1 MDKKQNNSEWS
12 NVNNNLITDKFTS
25 LKRLSGCLLTPR
37 EPTVSRSLVC
47 EEDLEDTKIEFEDPR
62 QKLKHYLL
70 CGKKLYIRKSNGSVT
85 ADTPQDEF
93 VVIPPGKL
101 SIIPNSDD
109 DKKNENGNLIFSD
122 DNIKKTI
129 NKTIQNFGSEKQ
141 YGIKS
146 DCEND
151 LQQSNE
157 ILNTLKNA
165 FNCLT
170 KEHDLQK
177 LQKILCQI
185 EDFEL
190 RFPQIASLLVEPYNR
205 DNHIRLKREIL
216 KARLLW
222 PGVIPKNK
230 KSDYGDKDN
239 LIMIPIAGGMR

>member
-1 MDKKQNNSEWS
+1 MDKKQNNLEWS
-12 NVNNNLITDKFTS
+12 NVNNNLITDFTPP
-25 LKRLSGCLLTPR
+25 KRLSGYLLTPR
-37 EPTVSRSLVC
+37 EPTASRSLVC
-47 EEDLEDTKIEFEDPR
+47 EEDLEDTKNEFENPR

-70 CGKKLYIRKSNGSVT
+70 CGKKFYIRKSNGSVT

-93 VVIPPGKL
+93 VVIPPGKV
-101 SIIPNSDD
+101 SIMPNSDD

-151 LQQSNE
+151 LQRSNE
-157 ILNTLKNA
+157 ISNILKNA
-165 FNCLT
+165 SNCLI

-205 DNHIRLKREIL
+205 DNHIRLRIEIL

-222 PGVIPKNK
+222 PGVIPKKEN
-230 KSDYGDKDN
+230 
-239 LIMIPIAGGMR
+239 PIVEIIQ

>member
-129 NKTIQNFGSEKQ
+129 NKTIQNFGFEKQ

-239 LIMIPIAGGMR
+239 LIKIPIAGGMR

>member
-1 MDKKQNNSEWS
+1 M
-12 NVNNNLITDKFTS
+12 
-25 LKRLSGCLLTPR
+25 
-37 EPTVSRSLVC
+37 C

-239 LIMIPIAGGMR
+239 LIKIPIAGGMR

>member
-1 MDKKQNNSEWS
+1 MDKKQNNLEWS
-12 NVNNNLITDKFTS
+12 NVNNNLITDFTPP
-25 LKRLSGCLLTPR
+25 KRLSGYLLTPR
-37 EPTVSRSLVC
+37 EPTASRSLVC
-47 EEDLEDTKIEFEDPR
+47 EEDLEDTKNEFENLR

-70 CGKKLYIRKSNGSVT
+70 CGKKFYIRKSNGSVT

-93 VVIPPGKL
+93 VVIPPGKV
-101 SIIPNSDD
+101 SIMPNSDD
-109 DKKNENGNLIFSD
+109 DKKSENGNLIFSD

-151 LQQSNE
+151 LQRSNE
-157 ILNTLKNA
+157 ISNILKNA
-165 FNCLT
+165 SNCLI

-205 DNHIRLKREIL
+205 DNHIRLRIEIL

-222 PGVIPKNK
+222 PGVIPKK
-230 KSDYGDKDN
+230 GKSDCGDNPIKIPKGG
-239 LIMIPIAGGMR
+239 LI

>member
-12 NVNNNLITDKFTS
+12 NLNNNLITDFTPP
-25 LKRLSGCLLTPR
+25 KRLSGCLLTPR
-37 EPTVSRSLVC
+37 EPTISRSLVY
-47 EEDLEDTKIEFEDPR
+47 EEDLEDTKIDFENPR

-85 ADTPQDEF
+85 ADIPQDEF

-151 LQQSNE
+151 LQRSNE
-157 ILNTLKNA
+157 MSN
-165 FNCLT
+165 
-170 KEHDLQK
+170 
-177 LQKILCQI
+177 
-185 EDFEL
+185 
-190 RFPQIASLLVEPYNR
+190 
-205 DNHIRLKREIL
+205 IL
-216 KARLLW
+216 KMRLI
-222 PGVIPKNK
+222 V
-230 KSDYGDKDN
+230 
-239 LIMIPIAGGMR
+239 

>member
-157 ILNTLKNA
+157 ILNTLKNT

-239 LIMIPIAGGMR
+239 LIKIPIAGGMR

>member
-37 EPTVSRSLVC
+37 EPTASRSLVC

-239 LIMIPIAGGMR
+239 LIKIPIAGGMR

>member
-1 MDKKQNNSEWS
+1 MDKKQNNLEWS
-12 NVNNNLITDKFTS
+12 NVNNNLITDFTPP
-25 LKRLSGCLLTPR
+25 KRLSGYLLTPR
-37 EPTVSRSLVC
+37 EPTASRSLVC
-47 EEDLEDTKIEFEDPR
+47 EEDLEDTKNEFENPR

-70 CGKKLYIRKSNGSVT
+70 CGKKFYIRKSNGSVT

-93 VVIPPGKL
+93 VVIPPGKV
-101 SIIPNSDD
+101 SIMPNSDD

-151 LQQSNE
+151 LQRSNE
-157 ILNTLKNA
+157 ISNILKNA
-165 FNCLT
+165 SNCLI
-170 KEHDLQK
+170 KEYDLQK
-177 LQKILCQI
+177 LQKILCQM

-205 DNHIRLKREIL
+205 DNHIRLRIEIL

-222 PGVIPKNK
+222 PGVIPKK
-230 KSDYGDKDN
+230 GKSDCGDNPIKIPKGG
-239 LIMIPIAGGMR
+239 LI

>member
-239 LIMIPIAGGMR
+239 LIKIPIAGGMR

>member
-1 MDKKQNNSEWS
+1 MYKKQNNSEWS
-12 NVNNNLITDKFTS
+12 NLNNNLITDFTPS
-25 LKRLSGCLLTPR
+25 KRLSGCLLASRDPI
-37 EPTVSRSLVC
+37 VSRSLVY
-47 EEDLEDTKIEFEDPR
+47 EEDLEDTKIEFENPR

-93 VVIPPGKL
+93 VVIHPGKL
-101 SIIPNSDD
+101 SIIPNSEDE
-109 DKKNENGNLIFSD
+109 KKNENGNLIFSD
-122 DNIKKTI
+122 DDIKKTI

-157 ILNTLKNA
+157 ISNILKNA
-165 FNCLT
+165 FNCLI

-177 LQKILCQI
+177 LQKVLYQI

-216 KARLLW
+216 KARLFW
-222 PGVIPKNK
+222 PGVIPKK
-230 KSDYGDKDN
+230 GKSDCGDKPIKIPKGG
-239 LIMIPIAGGMR
+239 LI

>member
-216 KARLLW
+216 KA
-222 PGVIPKNK
+222 
-230 KSDYGDKDN
+230 
-239 LIMIPIAGGMR
+239 

>member
-1 MDKKQNNSEWS
+1 MDKKQNNLEWS
-12 NVNNNLITDKFTS
+12 NVNNNLITDFTPP
-25 LKRLSGCLLTPR
+25 KRLSGYLLTPR
-37 EPTVSRSLVC
+37 EPTASRSLVC
-47 EEDLEDTKIEFEDPR
+47 EEDLEDTKNEFENPR

-70 CGKKLYIRKSNGSVT
+70 CGKKFYIRKSNGSVT

-93 VVIPPGKL
+93 VVPPGKV
-101 SIIPNSDD
+101 SIMPNSDD

-151 LQQSNE
+151 LQRSNE
-157 ILNTLKNA
+157 ISNILKNA
-165 FNCLT
+165 SNCLI

-205 DNHIRLKREIL
+205 DNHIRLRIEIL

-222 PGVIPKNK
+222 PGVIPKK
-230 KSDYGDKDN
+230 GKSDCGDNPIKIPKGG
-239 LIMIPIAGGMR
+239 LI

>member
-1 MDKKQNNSEWS
+1 MDKKQNNLEWS
-12 NVNNNLITDKFTS
+12 NVNNNLITDFTPP
-25 LKRLSGCLLTPR
+25 KRLSGYLLTPR
-37 EPTVSRSLVC
+37 EPTASRSLVC
-47 EEDLEDTKIEFEDPR
+47 EEDLEDTKNEFENPR

-70 CGKKLYIRKSNGSVT
+70 CGKKFYIRKSNGSVT
-85 ADTPQDEF
+85 ADTPQGEF
-93 VVIPPGKL
+93 VVIPPGKV
-101 SIIPNSDD
+101 SIMPNSDD

-151 LQQSNE
+151 LQRSNE
-157 ILNTLKNA
+157 ISNILKNA
-165 FNCLT
+165 SNCLI

-205 DNHIRLKREIL
+205 DNHIRLRIEIL

-222 PGVIPKNK
+222 PGVIPKNG
-230 KSDYGDKDN
+230 KSDCGDNPIKIPKGG
-239 LIMIPIAGGMR
+239 LI